1 MLEKE
6 DKKDSYNSDARN
18 DLLAQALGKLP
29 RTGHMQGLGKFIYA
43 FMYFHCLMDPSVMR
57 ERGSWMLGKNQ

>member
-6 DKKDSYNSDARN
+6 DKKDSFNSNARN

-29 RTGHMQGLGKFIYA
+29 RTGHMQGVGNYISTS
-43 FMYFHCLMDPSVMR
+43 MYFYCL
-57 ERGSWMLGKNQ
+57 RGPIQNE

>member
-6 DKKDSYNSDARN
+6 DKKDLYNSDARN

-29 RTGHMQGLGKFIYA
+29 QTGHMQGLSKFIYTS
-43 FMYFHCLMDPSVMR
+43 MYFQCMHGPIHNER
-57 ERGSWMLGKNQ
+57 ERGS